1 MFNIDQF
8 EERAAICEF
17 DGGMSR
23 FAAETA
29 AAREQGLARWE
40 ALKFVRGV
48 AMTASVTIREA
59 HSAAGAGATS
69 ALGDSTTS
77 RGQNREMAAYGA
89 NAAVYGDKAKE
100 DGNAQRDR
108 HSAGGGNTGPALA
121 RQQRQDDLPGVQ
133 PQPKEENRPV
143 LEHHQQ
149 AGRAG
154 VVLLALRT

>member
-1 MFNIDQF
+1 MLDIDQF

-40 ALKFVRGV
+40 ALKFVKGV
-48 AMTASVTIREA
+48 AMTASAMIGEA
-59 HSAAGAGATS
+59 NSAGGAEAKGAFGDPAT
-69 ALGDSTTS
+69 LG
-77 RGQNREMAAYGA
+77 GQNGEMAAHGA
-89 NAAVYGDKAKE
+89 NVAACGDKAKE
-100 DGNAQRDR
+100 AANAQRDR
-108 HSAGGGNTGPALA
+108 HSAGSGNTGSALA
-121 RQQRQDDLPGVQ
+121 RQQRQDDLPCVQ
-133 PQPKEENRPV
+133 SQPKEENRPM
-143 LEHHQQ
+143 LEHYKE